1 MGARRGPTPSA
12 DAKRR
17 AEGRAAAAGEV
28 EGARL
33 LKKLFRS
40 QLLRRYNKS
49 EFMCI
54 RLFLIAPR
62 ELLRPRVGRWL

>member
-1 MGARRGPTPSA
+1 MPPRRGPTSLA

-17 AEGRAAAAGEV
+17 AEQREAAAGEV

-49 EFMCI
+49 KFMCI
-54 RLFLIAPR
+54 RLCLTAPR
-62 ELLRPRVGRWL
+62 ELLRPRVGRRL